1 MKLGEIWLV
10 NFPFTDG
17 SSTKLRPVLLVS
29 ADAFNTG
36 GDVVVV
42 PISSQVFANDPYAYQ
57 LDDTMPAFRL
67 TGLKTASSVK
77 WTKPVTLASRIFQRR
92 LGQLSGK
99 PLDDVRALLRSL
111 FS

>member
-1 MKLGEIWLV
+1 MRLGEIWLV

-29 ADAFNTG
+29 SDKFNVG

-42 PISSQVFANDPYAYQ
+42 PISSQVYASDPFAYLLDPA
-57 LDDTMPAFRL
+57 MPAFRL
-67 TGLKTASSVK
+67 TGLKAASSVK
-77 WTKPVTLASRIFQRR
+77 WTKPVTLSAKVFQRR
-92 LGQLSGK
+92 LGHLPGK
-99 PLDDVRALLRSL
+99 PLDEIRDLLKLL

>member
-1 MKLGEIWLV
+1 MKLGDIWLV

-17 SSTKLRPVLLVS
+17 SSSKLRPVLLVS
-29 ADAFNTG
+29 SDKFSTG

-42 PISSQVFANDPYAYQ
+42 PISSQVLANDPFAYP
-57 LDDTMPAFRL
+57 LDPTIPVFRF

-92 LGQLSGK
+92 LGRLSGK
-99 PLDDVRALLRSL
+99 PLDDIRGLLRSL

>member
-29 ADAFNTG
+29 SDKFSAG

-42 PISSQVFANDPYAYQ
+42 PISSQVIAGDPFAYQ
-57 LDDTMPAFRL
+57 IEEVLPAFRL

-77 WTKPVTLASRIFQRR
+77 WAKPVTLASRIFQRR
-92 LGQLSGK
+92 LGHLPGK
-99 PLDDVRALLRSL
+99 PLDDIRALVRSV
-111 FS
+111 FA